1 MNQEDTQAL
10 YEQTVSLLKTQDW
23 YHEMSD
29 DYRAFTDGS
38 NNMRSIIANL
48 RKMPMHIAIELW
60 ESYAPANKFGAKPT
74 WMSAEEVEA

>member
-1 MNQEDTQAL
+1 MNQEDTQER
-10 YEQTVSLLKTQDW
+10 YEKTVSMLKSHDW
-23 YHEMSD
+23 YYEMSD
-29 DYRAFTDGS
+29 DYSAFTDGS
-38 NNMRSIIANL
+38 NNIKSIMSNL